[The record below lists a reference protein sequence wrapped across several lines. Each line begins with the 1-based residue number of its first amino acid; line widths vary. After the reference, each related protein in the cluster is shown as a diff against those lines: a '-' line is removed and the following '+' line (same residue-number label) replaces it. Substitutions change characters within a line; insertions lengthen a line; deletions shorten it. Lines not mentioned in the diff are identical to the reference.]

1 MIKKLKYKILH
12 SKFIYKKLCPMYLY
26 KQNYLIL
33 RFDGTTEGYDNCYS
47 YNEVVTK
54 ENSFILQQ
62 LYKKYWLDTK
72 FYYILQNIKR
82 YICEHKLEFISIT
95 ITIFIFVFLHYYKL

>member
-12 SKFIYKKLCPMYLY
+12 SKFIYKKLYPTYLH

-33 RFDGTTEGYDNCYS
+33 RFDGTTEGCDNCYS
-47 YNEVVTK
+47 YNEFITK
-54 ENSFILQQ
+54 QNSFILQQ

-72 FYYILQNIKR
+72 IYYILQNIKR
-82 YICEHKLEFISIT
+82 YIWNTETVK
-95 ITIFIFVFLHYYKL
+95 Y